1 MNQPFELGATQRLF
15 ERIQGDK
22 QLTNLIDEIVLK
34 CKQASDSGIP
44 MDELAAVCTMRWIM
58 GQDPSTKKIYE
69 FILTKAKQQ

>member
-1 MNQPFELGATQRLF
+1 MSQPFELGATQRLF

-34 CKQASDSGIP
+34 CKQASDSGVP
-44 MDELAAVCTMRWIM
+44 MDELAAVCTMGWIM

-69 FILTKAKQQ
+69 FILAKAKQQ

>member
-44 MDELAAVCTMRWIM
+44 MDELAAVCTMGWIM

-69 FILTKAKQQ
+69 FILAKAKQR